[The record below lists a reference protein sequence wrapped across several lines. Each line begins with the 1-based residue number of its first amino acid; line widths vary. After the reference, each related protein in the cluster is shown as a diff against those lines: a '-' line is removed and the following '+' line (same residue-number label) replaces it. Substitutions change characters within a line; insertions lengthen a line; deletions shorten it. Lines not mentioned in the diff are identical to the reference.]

1 VWKKLYHQKEVEEV
15 FREFNSGPEGL
26 SGAEALK
33 LLEKYGPNT
42 LEQGERLN
50 ILKIFIRQFADPLIY
65 ILLIAAVFTAYI
77 QQSGRASR
85 ACPGIS
91 P

>member
-1 VWKKLYHQKEVEEV
+1 
-15 FREFNSGPEGL
+15 
-26 SGAEALK
+26 
-33 LLEKYGPNT
+33 LEKYGPNT

-77 QQSGRASR
+77 QQFIDMWVIIAVVVINAIIGLSQEIKAEQAVRSLACSGCSQSL
-85 ACPGIS
+85 CHS
-91 P
+91 